1 MKMPMEPIAGEH
13 PIAHIAQHWMNY
25 APAFLLMLASWFLY
39 ALCTV
44 VSLSL
49 MQSSHSFSI
58 AILIAGHIFL
68 LLFHHAAYYKFV
80 SASMSHFLLTNRRI
94 LGSLQSP
101 WLSEQ
106 VVDIP
111 LVKIRTLEVNKGGI
125 LQHVLDYG
133 AIVLNKSE
141 LPSLT
146 HIPHPHSV
154 HNQIA
159 VQIQGKTGNE
169 ESAPQQ
175 ETPRTVQVAVPSPSS
190 SMDLSTK
197 DQQFPHYYG
206 HIVRRLFL
214 AGGVIMLITLATLK
228 HVLPIGTFVVIFAI
242 LIIGLFAGLTN
253 PLQRWV
259 AALDTL
265 ISLVAL
271 TTFEYHAVIG
281 YTDLG
286 DVLFWLNQLLA
297 IVFFFAFYFA
307 TKTLR
312 GTFLTRR

>member
-1 MKMPMEPIAGEH
+1 MKMPMEPIAGEQLVV
-13 PIAHIAQHWMNY
+13 HIAQHWMNY

-39 ALCTV
+39 VLCTV

-49 MQSSHSFSI
+49 MQVSHSFSV
-58 AILIAGHIFL
+58 AMLIAGHVFL

-175 ETPRTVQVAVPSPSS
+175 ETPRTVQAAVPSPSS
-190 SMDLSTK
+190 SMHLSSK

-214 AGGVIMLITLATLK
+214 GAGVIILITLATAK
-228 HVLPIGTFVVIFAI
+228 HVLPFGTSLSILMILVVSFFAGMTNPFQKWVI
-242 LIIGLFAGLTN
+242 ILDTCIALAALIIFEQHAVTGY
-253 PLQRWV
+253 V
-259 AALDTL
+259 
-265 ISLVAL
+265 SLV
-271 TTFEYHAVIG
+271 
-281 YTDLG
+281 DP
-286 DVLFWLNQLLA
+286 LFWVNQLLA
-297 IVFFFAFYFA
+297 VVFFFAFYFA

-312 GTFLTRR
+312 SAFFSRP